1 MRPGRYIYN
10 MKKKHLTQSFDSLI
24 AKPPTPQW
32 AQIGKKVQQIM
43 DFSVVAGFFQRVKST
58 FFFQIFFFKNFLRED
73 RRRGI
78 HGHDYGEDDD
88 EIDYSKKYD
97 DDTALLVIIL
107 DFYF

>member
-1 MRPGRYIYN
+1 
-10 MKKKHLTQSFDSLI
+10 
-24 AKPPTPQW
+24 
-32 AQIGKKVQQIM
+32 M
-43 DFSVVAGFFQRVKST
+43 DFSVVARFFQRLNQLFIKY
-58 FFFQIFFFKNFLRED
+58 IFKIFLRED

-107 DFYF
+107 DFYFYVCTTYEPVSSQKF

>member
-1 MRPGRYIYN
+1 MGSN
-10 MKKKHLTQSFDSLI
+10 WKKSS
-24 AKPPTPQW
+24 ANN
-32 AQIGKKVQQIM
+32 
-43 DFSVVAGFFQRVKST
+43 GFFSGCRIFSKGKINI
-58 FFFQIFFFKNFLRED
+58 FFQIFFFKNFLRED